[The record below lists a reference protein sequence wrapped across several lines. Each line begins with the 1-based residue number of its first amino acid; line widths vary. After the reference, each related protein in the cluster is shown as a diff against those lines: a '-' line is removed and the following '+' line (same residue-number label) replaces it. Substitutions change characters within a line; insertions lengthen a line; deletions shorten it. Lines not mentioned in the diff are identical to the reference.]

1 MKVNF
6 SIKRPPSY
14 VTLNGL
20 WGHTIF
26 YIFLYFCV
34 FSICAR
40 KKSLNHGITDSQS
53 LGVPEFFCET

>member
-6 SIKRPPSY
+6 SIKRSSY

-20 WGHTIF
+20 WGHTKF
-26 YIFLYFCV
+26 YILLYFCV

-40 KKSLNHGITDSQS
+40 KKSLNPGITDSQS
-53 LGVPEFFCET
+53 LGVFL